1 MGGDDRVERLGLL
14 LRGHLLEKPEEEA
27 ISLLSLGDEPQ
38 ASSVELT
45 ALHHSDDQFEEPP
58 IGWRVRHQ
66 DGDDERLV

>member
-1 MGGDDRVERLGLL
+1 MERLGLL
-14 LRGHLLEKPEEEA
+14 LRGHLLKKPEEEA

-45 ALHHSDDQFEEPP
+45 ALHHSDDQLEEPP
-58 IGWRVRHQ
+58 IGRRVRHQ